1 MKAETFFNGED
12 QQKISAIIGMVE
24 KKTAG
29 EVAVMVVDHSDTY
42 PEAQIL
48 AGILLGGLISIGI
61 ADRFFDDSLWS
72 FIPLAIFFAVLVG
85 TATGYIPPI
94 KRFFIPS
101 SRLEDQVRTRAVRAF
116 YEKGLHKTRD
126 GTGVLFFISLFEHK
140 VWILADQG
148 IYSRIE
154 KEQLNTFVQE
164 IAAAI
169 RSGNTADVL
178 YVSIQKV
185 GDLLARHFPV
195 KSDDQNELPDQVFIE
210 EG

>member
-1 MKAETFFNGED
+1 MKAETFFNVED

-29 EVAVMVVDHSDTY
+29 EVAVMVVEHSDTY

-61 ADRFFDDSLWS
+61 TDQFFHDSLWS

-85 TATGYIPPI
+85 KATGYIPHF
-94 KRFFIPS
+94 KRFFISS

-154 KEQLNTFVQE
+154 KEQLSTFVQE

-169 RSGNTADVL
+169 SSGNTADVL

-185 GDLLARHFPV
+185 GDLLARHFPI
-195 KSDDQNELPDQVFIE
+195 KSDDQNELPDKVFIG